1 MNNPTPGS
9 PPPVVAVRRVS
20 AEEWKAF
27 FELRLRFVENC
38 PTAIFGDAAFMKSRP
53 DSCWMQ
59 QASEMASS
67 ANAAAFLALSC
78 TLPESN
84 TFWT

>member
-1 MNNPTPGS
+1 
-9 PPPVVAVRRVS
+9 
-20 AEEWKAF
+20 
-27 FELRLRFVENC
+27 
-38 PTAIFGDAAFMKSRP
+38 
-53 DSCWMQ
+53 MQ